1 VVCMPYAADWTL
13 GLGGRSMEWGA
24 DAYRISDTT
33 YMKQVPPQL
42 TGKPLY
48 ESPDAS
54 VNFLIANGL
63 SQQDKFAQVKLKDPE
78 RIQFYSELSGSAE
91 PTLADL
97 LRTVVQDD
105 HNSFEEFPVPVR
117 PVHDFLM
124 ELRTTTELPV
134 VLVID
139 GWNRFHEL
147 TSMKEWNKPIPL
159 HAQQML
165 VPNTLGDLEE
175 FGGAMANGLLLCA
188 DTSEGATPPN
198 ITKGLRKRWAQPYNF
213 SKPHTLPLA
222 LRRMIRHVGPYS
234 APEVQRALEFYA
246 YAGHLRNAGL
256 QEHLETGELCK
267 KVALMT
273 SGVGSDVYKLC
284 EQM

>member
-1 VVCMPYAADWTL
+1 
-13 GLGGRSMEWGA
+13 
-24 DAYRISDTT
+24 
-33 YMKQVPPQL
+33 
-42 TGKPLY
+42 LY

-54 VNFLIANGL
+54 INFLMANGL
-63 SQQDKFAQVKLKDPE
+63 AQQEKFAQVKIKDAE
-78 RIQFYSELSGSAE
+78 RIQFYAELTGSAE

-97 LRTVVQDD
+97 LRTVTHDEY
-105 HNSFEEFPVPVR
+105 NSFEEFPVPIR

-124 ELRTTTELPV
+124 ELRTATELPV

-139 GWNRFHEL
+139 GWNRFHQL

-165 VPNTLGDLEE
+165 VPNTLGDLEQY
-175 FGGAMANGLLLCA
+175 GGSMANGLLLCA
-188 DTSEGATPPN
+188 DTSEGAMPPN
-198 ITKGLRKRWAQPYNF
+198 ITKGLRKRWPQPYNF
-213 SKPHTLPLA
+213 SKPHTLSTPLQRMV
-222 LRRMIRHVGPYS
+222 RRVGTYS
-234 APEVQRALEFYA
+234 NLEVQRALEFYA
-246 YAGHLRNAGL
+246 YAGHLQNAGL
-256 QEHLETGELCK
+256 QRQLETGELCQ